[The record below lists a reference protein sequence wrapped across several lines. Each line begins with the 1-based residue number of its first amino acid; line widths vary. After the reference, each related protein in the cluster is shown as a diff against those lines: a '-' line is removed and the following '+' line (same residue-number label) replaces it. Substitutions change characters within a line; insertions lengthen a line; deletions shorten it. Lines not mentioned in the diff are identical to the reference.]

1 MEVQFFRTRYRDE
14 KAYTRLI
21 HIIYILMH
29 SFFHVSHVCLQ
40 LKVVYTV
47 THPIPSEMYS
57 VYFFSNSKSDIY
69 LGALL
74 RSSYCTEPAIGIF
87 FYYIFFLFWRV
98 IYYVFDLASLVIPLF
113 LIFIFLFDSSP
124 HYHAIPTQHF
134 PHLIRIDYTNF
145 NTFIILTFR

>member
-14 KAYTRLI
+14 KAYTRLVLYI
-21 HIIYILMH
+21 YIYILMH
-29 SFFHVSHVCLQ
+29 SFVHVSHVCLQ

-87 FYYIFFLFWRV
+87 FIIYFFYRSLNILFKVASTTLVLYIHTYCITFVGMSSKTILFN
-98 IYYVFDLASLVIPLF
+98 SM
-113 LIFIFLFDSSP
+113 
-124 HYHAIPTQHF
+124 TK
-134 PHLIRIDYTNF
+134 
-145 NTFIILTFR
+145 